1 MQKSQFEK
9 AEPIVQKI
17 RDLNQLKNK
26 FDLPP
31 ECYSVEFK
39 TVSGRG
45 IFSNDNDLGSS
56 GMKKLINEFKSIV
69 DKRIETLEKDLEE
82 I

>member
-26 FDLPP
+26 FDLPS
-31 ECYSVEFK
+31 ECYSVEFR
-39 TVSGRG
+39 TLSGHTIVSD
-45 IFSNDNDLGSS
+45 DNDLGGS